1 MNVKYTPNTLKKI
14 EQLFEEARFRIRYE
28 KGTFASGYCLLE
40 SRQIAVINKFL
51 NIEGRINALL
61 EIVPT
66 IHVVEEDLSDE
77 IRKFYNQIMN
87 RSQSSEDTVSN
98 ELNFEQP

>member
-40 SRQIAVINKFL
+40 SRQVAVINKFL
-51 NIEGRINALL
+51 NIEGRINALI
-61 EIVPT
+61 EIIPSITVNKDELS
-66 IHVVEEDLSDE
+66 EEMRKLYAFLLGKSNQAISDNE
-77 IRKFYNQIMN
+77 I
-87 RSQSSEDTVSN
+87 
-98 ELNFEQP
+98 NFEES